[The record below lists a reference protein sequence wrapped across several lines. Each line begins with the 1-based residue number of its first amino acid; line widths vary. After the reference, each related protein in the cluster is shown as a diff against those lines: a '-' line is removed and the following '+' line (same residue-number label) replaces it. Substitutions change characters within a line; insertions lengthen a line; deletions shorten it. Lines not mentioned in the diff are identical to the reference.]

1 MTTLEQL
8 QAILNRVATHS
19 YTEADIIAL
28 RDAVIVRGDQIVAQ
42 EGDHNINIGHIGQAG
57 DIQINPTYYGA
68 DAETIK
74 AILQEI
80 VSERQPQPT
89 GIPQNLPLSGVVQFV
104 GRETALATL
113 HQQLQDNQQVAISAV
128 AGMGGVGKTE
138 LALQYA
144 RRYSHNRT
152 DVTVSNLTPQPPSLQ
167 GKGENSKPLSLQ
179 ERGLERGFPDSVYL
193 GGVCWLDGRGVDLG
207 IQIVQFARA
216 YLPLSIPEGLE
227 LPLQVAYCWRN
238 WLPPGQV
245 LIIID
250 DVTDYQQVRQYLP
263 PDASRFRVLITTRL
277 DLGAS
282 IRQLPL
288 DVLKPRAALA
298 LLESL
303 IGRERLQ
310 PEPWEGRKLCR
321 WLGYLPLGLELVGRY
336 LRRKPD
342 LSLQEMLSRLQA
354 KRLEQLALKKP
365 KSEADMTAQL
375 GVRDAFELSWQDLD
389 ESARE
394 LGIGLSLFA
403 ATPIP
408 WRLVEA
414 CFTEMDEEE
423 LEEIRD
429 YGLVNLH
436 LVQRQGKELYQ
447 LHPLIREFLISKREA
462 SGIADELKRKFCR
475 VMVGEARKIP
485 QTPTLAEIKA
495 VNPVIFHIAEAATT
509 QQDWVTDNDLIRP
522 FGGLG
527 RFYEGQGLYNQSEP
541 WRKDCLSVTVQRLG
555 ENHPDVATSLHNLS
569 TLYDNQGRYE
579 EAEPL
584 STEALALFK
593 RLLGNNHPHVAASL
607 NTLALLYK
615 SQGRYQEAEPLC
627 LEALELS
634 KHLLGDNHPH
644 VATSLN
650 NLAALYDNQGRYQE
664 AEPVYLEALALFKR
678 LLGDIHP
685 HVATSLNNLAALYKS
700 QGRYEEAEP
709 LYLDAL
715 ALYKRLLGDNH
726 PSVATS
732 LSCLAQLHKSQGRYE
747 EAEPLYLDALAL
759 RKHLLG
765 ESHPDVATSLNNLAG
780 LYKSQGRYQE
790 AEPLYLNALK
800 LRKRLLGESHSDVA
814 TSLHNLALLYDSQKR
829 YEEAEPLYLD
839 ALALYKRLLGDNHL
853 YVATSLSCLAQLY
866 KSQGRYEEAEP
877 LYLDALALRKHL
889 LGESHSDVATS
900 LNSLAGLYKS
910 QGRYE
915 EAEPLYLD
923 TLKLRKRLLGDNHSD
938 VATSLNNLAELY
950 RFQGRYQEAEPLY
963 LEALA
968 RYKRLL
974 GESHP
979 SVATSLNNL
988 ALLYKS
994 QGRYQE
1000 AEPLFLDA
1008 LALYKRLLGD
1018 NHPYVVTSLNNLAL
1032 LYKSQGRYQETE
1044 PLYLEALAL
1053 RKHLLGDNHA
1063 DVAQS
1068 LDNLAGL
1075 YLFQG
1080 RYQEAEPLYLE
1091 ALAIADRTLG
1101 SNHPNTILYRNN
1113 LQLLRDRLRHSP

>member
-1 MTTLEQL
+1 MTKIEQL

-19 YTEADIIAL
+19 YTEADIVAL

-80 VSERQPQPT
+80 VSELQPQPT
-89 GIPQNLPLSGVVQFV
+89 GIPQNLPLSGVLQFV

-144 RRYSHNRT
+144 RRYSHREN
-152 DVTVSNLTPQPPSLQ
+152 VPP
-167 GKGENSKPLSLQ
+167 E
-179 ERGLERGFPDSVYL
+179 SVYE

-207 IQIVQFARA
+207 IQIVQFART
-216 YLPLSIPEGLE
+216 YLPLSIPDGLE

-238 WLPPGQV
+238 WEPPGQV

-263 PDASRFRVLITTRL
+263 SDASRFRMLITTRL

-310 PEPWEGRKLCR
+310 QEPWEGRKLCR

-365 KSEADMTAQL
+365 KSEDDMTAQL
-375 GVRDAFELSWQDLD
+375 GVRDAFELSWQELD

-414 CFTEMDEEE
+414 CLAEMDEEE

-462 SGIADELKRKFCR
+462 SEIADKLKREFCR
-475 VMVGEARKIP
+475 VMVGEAKGIP
-485 QTPTLAEIKA
+485 ETPTLAEIKA
-495 VNPVIFHIAEAATT
+495 VNPVIPHLAEAATS
-509 QQDWVTDNDLIRP
+509 QQDWLIDNDLIVP
-522 FGGLG
+522 FVGLVC
-527 RFYEGQGLYNQSEP
+527 FYKGQGLYNQAEP
-541 WRKDCLSVTVQRLG
+541 WCKDCVSVIRQRLG
-555 ENHPDVATSLHNLS
+555 D
-569 TLYDNQGRYE
+569 
-579 EAEPL
+579 
-584 STEALALFK
+584 
-593 RLLGNNHPHVAASL
+593 NHPHVAASL
-607 NTLALLYK
+607 NNLAGLYK
-615 SQGRYQEAEPLC
+615 SQGRYQEAEPLFLDALALRKCLLGDNHPDIAQSLNNLAFLYYSQGRYQEAASLC
-627 LEALELS
+627 LEALALKQRLLGENHPDVATSLS
-634 KHLLGDNHPH
+634 GLAFLYDSQGRYEEAASLCLEALALRKRLLGESHPSVATSLNNLAFLYDSQGRYEEAEPLFLEALALRKRLLGDNHPDVASSLNNLAALYKSQGRYEEAEPLFLEALALTKRLLGENHPH
-644 VATSLN
+644 VATSL
-650 NLAALYDNQGRYQE
+650 
-664 AEPVYLEALALFKR
+664 
-678 LLGDIHP
+678 H
-685 HVATSLNNLAALYKS
+685 NLAALYKS

-715 ALYKRLLGDNH
+715 ALRKRLLGDNH

-732 LSCLAQLHKSQGRYE
+732 LNNLAKLYHSQGRYQEAESIFLEALAMKKRLLGENHPDVATSLNDLAGLYYSQGRYE
-747 EAEPLYLDALAL
+747 EAEPLYL
-759 RKHLLG
+759 
-765 ESHPDVATSLNNLAG
+765 
-780 LYKSQGRYQE
+780 
-790 AEPLYLNALK
+790 
-800 LRKRLLGESHSDVA
+800 
-814 TSLHNLALLYDSQKR
+814 
-829 YEEAEPLYLD
+829 
-839 ALALYKRLLGDNHL
+839 
-853 YVATSLSCLAQLY
+853 
-866 KSQGRYEEAEP
+866 
-877 LYLDALALRKHL
+877 
-889 LGESHSDVATS
+889 
-900 LNSLAGLYKS
+900 
-910 QGRYE
+910 
-915 EAEPLYLD
+915 
-923 TLKLRKRLLGDNHSD
+923 
-938 VATSLNNLAELY
+938 
-950 RFQGRYQEAEPLY
+950 
-963 LEALA
+963 
-968 RYKRLL
+968 
-974 GESHP
+974 
-979 SVATSLNNL
+979 
-988 ALLYKS
+988 
-994 QGRYQE
+994 
-1000 AEPLFLDA
+1000 
-1008 LALYKRLLGD
+1008 
-1018 NHPYVVTSLNNLAL
+1018 
-1032 LYKSQGRYQETE
+1032 
-1044 PLYLEALAL
+1044 
-1053 RKHLLGDNHA
+1053 
-1063 DVAQS
+1063 
-1068 LDNLAGL
+1068 
-1075 YLFQG
+1075 
-1080 RYQEAEPLYLE
+1080 E
-1091 ALAIADRTLG
+1091 ALAIVDRTLG
-1101 SNHPNTILYRNN
+1101 SNHPNTVTFRKN

>member
-1 MTTLEQL
+1 MTKIEQL

-179 ERGLERGFPDSVYL
+179 ERGWERGFPDSVYL

-263 PDASRFRVLITTRL
+263 SDASRFKMLITTRL

-298 LLESL
+298 LLKSL
-303 IGRERLQ
+303 IGRERLK

-389 ESARE
+389 ESAQE

-403 ATPIP
+403 AAPIP

-414 CFTEMDEEE
+414 CLAEMDEEE

-462 SGIADELKRKFCR
+462 SGIADKLKREFCQ

-495 VNPVIFHIAEAATT
+495 VNPVIPHLAEAVTT
-509 QQDWVTDNDLIRP
+509 QQDWLTDNDLIVP
-522 FGGLG
+522 FVGLG
-527 RFYEGQGLYNQSEP
+527 RFYEGQGLYNQAEP
-541 WRKDCLSVTVQRLG
+541 WRKDCVSVIRQRLG
-555 ENHPDVATSLHNLS
+555 DNHPNVATSLNNLA
-569 TLYDNQGRYE
+569 TLYNYQGRYE

-584 STEALALFK
+584 YLEALALKKRLLGDNHPSVATSLDNLAELYRFQGRYEEAEPACLDALALFK
-593 RLLGNNHPHVAASL
+593 RLLG
-607 NTLALLYK
+607 
-615 SQGRYQEAEPLC
+615 E
-627 LEALELS
+627 
-634 KHLLGDNHPH
+634 NHPH
-644 VATSLN
+644 VATNLN
-650 NLAALYDNQGRYQE
+650 NLGLLYDAQGRYQE
-664 AEPVYLEALALFKR
+664 AEPVYLEALELTKR
-678 LLGDIHP
+678 RLGENHP
-685 HVATSLNNLAALYKS
+685 HVAN
-700 QGRYEEAEP
+700 
-709 LYLDAL
+709 
-715 ALYKRLLGDNH
+715 
-726 PSVATS
+726 
-732 LSCLAQLHKSQGRYE
+732 
-747 EAEPLYLDALAL
+747 
-759 RKHLLG
+759 
-765 ESHPDVATSLNNLAG
+765 SLNNLAG
-780 LYKSQGRYQE
+780 LYHSQGRYQEAELLYLDALALFKRLLGENHPSVAASLNNLGLLYHSQGRYQE
-790 AEPLYLNALK
+790 AEPIYLEALE
-800 LRKRLLGESHSDVA
+800 LTKRLLGENHPHVA
-814 TSLHNLALLYDSQKR
+814 N
-829 YEEAEPLYLD
+829 
-839 ALALYKRLLGDNHL
+839 
-853 YVATSLSCLAQLY
+853 
-866 KSQGRYEEAEP
+866 
-877 LYLDALALRKHL
+877 
-889 LGESHSDVATS
+889 S
-900 LNSLAGLYKS
+900 LNSLAGLYYS
-910 QGRYE
+910 
-915 EAEPLYLD
+915 
-923 TLKLRKRLLGDNHSD
+923 
-938 VATSLNNLAELY
+938 
-950 RFQGRYQEAEPLY
+950 QGRYQEAELVY
-963 LEALA
+963 LEALELT
-968 RYKRLL
+968 KRLL
-974 GESHP
+974 GKNHP
-979 SVATSLNNL
+979 SVAASLNNL
-988 ALLYKS
+988 AGLYHS

-1000 AEPLFLDA
+1000 AEPIYLEA
-1008 LALYKRLLGD
+1008 LELTKRLLGE
-1018 NHPYVVTSLNNLAL
+1018 NHPYVANSLNNLAY
-1032 LYKSQGRYQETE
+1032 LYYSQGRYQEAK
-1044 PLYLEALAL
+1044 PVYLEALEL
-1053 RKHLLGDNHA
+1053 TKRLLGENHP
-1063 DVAQS
+1063 DVAIS
-1068 LDNLAGL
+1068 LNNLAYL
-1075 YLFQG
+1075 YYFQG

-1113 LQLLRDRLRHSP
+1113 LQLLHYRLRHSP

>member
-1 MTTLEQL
+1 MTKIEQL

-104 GRETALATL
+104 GRESALATL

-144 RRYSHNRT
+144 RRYSHREN
-152 DVTVSNLTPQPPSLQ
+152 VPP
-167 GKGENSKPLSLQ
+167 E
-179 ERGLERGFPDSVYL
+179 SVYE

-207 IQIVQFARA
+207 VQIVQFART

-238 WLPPGQV
+238 WVPPGQV

-263 PDASRFRVLITTRL
+263 SDASRFKVLITTRL

-310 PEPWEGRKLCR
+310 QEPWEGRKLCR

-365 KSEADMTAQL
+365 KSEDDMTAQL
-375 GVRDAFELSWQDLD
+375 GVRDAFELSWQELD
-389 ESARE
+389 ESAQE

-403 ATPIP
+403 AMPIP
-408 WRLVEA
+408 WRLVEGCLA
-414 CFTEMDEEE
+414 EMDEEE

-447 LHPLIREFLISKREA
+447 LHPLIREFLISKWEA
-462 SGIADELKRKFCR
+462 LGIADKLKRDFCQ
-475 VMVGEARKIP
+475 VMVGEAKGIP
-485 QTPTLAEIKA
+485 ETPTLVEIKA
-495 VNPVIFHIAEAATT
+495 VNPVIPHIAEAATS
-509 QQDWVTDNDLIRP
+509 QQDWLMDDDLIVP
-522 FGGLG
+522 FVGLG

-555 ENHPDVATSLHNLS
+555 ESHPSVA
-569 TLYDNQGRYE
+569 Q
-579 EAEPL
+579 
-584 STEALALFK
+584 
-593 RLLGNNHPHVAASL
+593 
-607 NTLALLYK
+607 
-615 SQGRYQEAEPLC
+615 
-627 LEALELS
+627 
-634 KHLLGDNHPH
+634 
-644 VATSLN
+644 SLN
-650 NLAALYDNQGRYQE
+650 NLALLYHYQGRYEE
-664 AEPVYLEALALFKR
+664 AEPVYLEALALEKR
-678 LLGDIHP
+678 LLGDNHP
-685 HVATSLNNLAALYKS
+685 DVATSLNNLALLYNDQGRYDKAEPLLIKALALTKRLLRDNHPDVATSLNNLALLYND
-700 QGRYEEAEP
+700 QGRYEEAES
-709 LYLDAL
+709 LYLEAL
-715 ALYKRLLGDNH
+715 TLYKRLPRDNH
-726 PSVATS
+726 PHVAKS
-732 LSCLAQLHKSQGRYE
+732 LNNLAKLYYSQGRYQ

-759 RKHLLG
+759 RKRLLG
-765 ESHPDVATSLNNLAG
+765 ENHPDVAASLNNLAGLYCSQGRYDKAEPLVIEALALRKRLLGENHPDVAASLNNLAALYDSQGRYQEAEPLYLDALALRKRLLGENHPDVAASLNNLALLYKSQERYQEAEPLYLEALALRKRLLGEHHPDVATSLNNLAG
-780 LYKSQGRYQE
+780 LYTSQGRYQE
-790 AEPLYLNALK
+790 SESIFLEALAMK
-800 LRKRLLGESHSDVA
+800 KRLLGE
-814 TSLHNLALLYDSQKR
+814 
-829 YEEAEPLYLD
+829 
-839 ALALYKRLLGDNHL
+839 NHP
-853 YVATSLSCLAQLY
+853 Y
-866 KSQGRYEEAEP
+866 
-877 LYLDALALRKHL
+877 
-889 LGESHSDVATS
+889 
-900 LNSLAGLYKS
+900 
-910 QGRYE
+910 
-915 EAEPLYLD
+915 
-923 TLKLRKRLLGDNHSD
+923 
-938 VATSLNNLAELY
+938 VATSLNNLAGLY
-950 RFQGRYQEAEPLY
+950 Y
-963 LEALA
+963 
-968 RYKRLL
+968 
-974 GESHP
+974 
-979 SVATSLNNL
+979 
-988 ALLYKS
+988 S
-994 QGRYQE
+994 QGRYE
-1000 AEPLFLDA
+1000 
-1008 LALYKRLLGD
+1008 
-1018 NHPYVVTSLNNLAL
+1018 
-1032 LYKSQGRYQETE
+1032 
-1044 PLYLEALAL
+1044 
-1053 RKHLLGDNHA
+1053 
-1063 DVAQS
+1063 
-1068 LDNLAGL
+1068 
-1075 YLFQG
+1075 
-1080 RYQEAEPLYLE
+1080 EAEPLYLE

-1101 SNHPNTILYRNN
+1101 SNHPNTVTFRKN
-1113 LQLLRDRLRHSP
+1113 LQLLRDKLRHSP

>member
-1 MTTLEQL
+1 MTKIEQL

-80 VSERQPQPT
+80 VSELQPQPT

-104 GRETALATL
+104 GRESALATL

-144 RRYSHNRT
+144 RRYSHREN
-152 DVTVSNLTPQPPSLQ
+152 VPP
-167 GKGENSKPLSLQ
+167 E
-179 ERGLERGFPDSVYL
+179 SVYE

-207 IQIVQFARA
+207 IQIVQFART

-227 LPLQVAYCWRN
+227 LPLQVGYCWRN

-263 PDASRFRVLITTRL
+263 SEASRFRMLITTRL

-310 PEPWEGRKLCR
+310 QEPWEGRKLCR

-336 LRRKPD
+336 LRRKRD

-365 KSEADMTAQL
+365 KSEDDMTAQL
-375 GVRDAFELSWQDLD
+375 GVRDAFELSWQELD

-408 WRLVEA
+408 WRLVEGCLA
-414 CFTEMDEEE
+414 EIDAEE

-462 SGIADELKRKFCR
+462 SGIADGLKREFCR
-475 VMVGEARKIP
+475 VMVGEAKGIP

-495 VNPVIFHIAEAATT
+495 VNPVIPHIAEAATS
-509 QQDWVTDNDLIRP
+509 QQDWLTDDDLISP
-522 FGGLG
+522 FGGLS
-527 RFYEGQGLYNQSEP
+527 RFYEGQGLYNQAEP
-541 WRKDCLSVTVQRLG
+541 WRKDCVSVTVQRLG
-555 ENHPDVATSLHNLS
+555 ENHPDVATSLNNLAG
-569 TLYDNQGRYE
+569 LYRFQGRYQK
-579 EAEPL
+579 AEPL
-584 STEALALFK
+584 YLKALALFK
-593 RLLGNNHPHVAASL
+593 RLL
-607 NTLALLYK
+607 K
-615 SQGRYQEAEPLC
+615 K
-627 LEALELS
+627 
-634 KHLLGDNHPH
+634 KHLD

-650 NLAALYDNQGRYQE
+650 NLAGLYESQGRYEE
-664 AEPVYLEALALFKR
+664 AKPLYLEALALTK
-678 LLGDIHP
+678 LLLAENYIF
-685 HVATSLNNLAALYKS
+685 VATSLNNLAGLYES
-700 QGRYEEAEP
+700 QGHYEKAEP
-709 LYLDAL
+709 LYLEAL
-715 ALYKRLLGDNH
+715 ELKKLL
-726 PSVATS
+726 
-732 LSCLAQLHKSQGRYE
+732 LAENYIF
-747 EAEPLYLDALAL
+747 
-759 RKHLLG
+759 
-765 ESHPDVATSLNNLAG
+765 VATSLNNLAG
-780 LYKSQGRYQE
+780 LYKSQGHCE
-790 AEPLYLNALK
+790 KAEPLYLKALASY
-800 LRKRLLGESHSDVA
+800 KRLLEEDYISVA
-814 TSLHNLALLYDSQKR
+814 TSLHNLAGLYKSQGHYEKAEPLYLKALALYKRLLGENHPSVARSLHNLAALYDSQGHYEKAEPLLIEALELTKR
-829 YEEAEPLYLD
+829 LLGDNHPDVASSLNNLAYLYNAQGRYKEAEPLYLK
-839 ALALYKRLLGDNHL
+839 ALALYKRLLGENHPHVASSLNNLAGVYYCQGRYEKAAPLLIEAFALYKRLLGDNHPHVASSLHNLAGL
-853 YVATSLSCLAQLY
+853 YENL
-866 KSQGRYEEAEP
+866 GHYEKAEP
-877 LYLDALALRKHL
+877 LYLNALA
-889 LGESHSDVATS
+889 
-900 LNSLAGLYKS
+900 
-910 QGRYE
+910 
-915 EAEPLYLD
+915 
-923 TLKLRKRLLGDNHSD
+923 LRKRLLGDNHPD

-950 RFQGRYQEAEPLY
+950 
-963 LEALA
+963 
-968 RYKRLL
+968 
-974 GESHP
+974 
-979 SVATSLNNL
+979 
-988 ALLYKS
+988 
-994 QGRYQE
+994 
-1000 AEPLFLDA
+1000 
-1008 LALYKRLLGD
+1008 
-1018 NHPYVVTSLNNLAL
+1018 
-1032 LYKSQGRYQETE
+1032 
-1044 PLYLEALAL
+1044 
-1053 RKHLLGDNHA
+1053 
-1063 DVAQS
+1063 
-1068 LDNLAGL
+1068 
-1075 YLFQG
+1075 LFQG
-1080 RYQEAEPLYLE
+1080 RYEEAEPLYLE

-1101 SNHPNTILYRNN
+1101 SNHPNTVTFRNN
-1113 LQLLRDRLRHSP
+1113 LQLLHYRLDHSP

>member
-19 YTEADIIAL
+19 HTEADIIAL

-104 GRETALATL
+104 GRETALTTL
-113 HQQLQDNQQVAISAV
+113 HQQLQENQQIAISAV

-144 RRYSHNRT
+144 RRYTMNCR
-152 DVTVSNLTPQPPSLQ
+152 DVPVERLPMDFFARN
-167 GKGENSKPLSLQ
+167 GKNSKPLSLQ
-179 ERGLERGFPDSVYL
+179 ERGLERGFPDSVKSKLPVESLPPQPVYL

-263 PDASRFRVLITTRL
+263 PDASRFKVLITTRL

-303 IGRERLQ
+303 IGRERLKL
-310 PEPWEGRKLCR
+310 EPWEARKLCR

-375 GVRDAFELSWQDLD
+375 GVRDAFELSWQELD

-403 ATPIP
+403 AAPIP
-408 WRLVEA
+408 WRLVEG
-414 CFTEMDEEE
+414 CFIDIDEEE

-462 SGIADELKRKFCR
+462 SGIADGLKRDFCR

-485 QTPTLAEIKA
+485 EPPTLAEIKA
-495 VNPVIFHIAEAATT
+495 VNPVIPHLAEAVTT
-509 QQDWVTDNDLIRP
+509 QQDWLTDNDLIVP
-522 FGGLG
+522 FVGLG
-527 RFYEGQGLYNQSEP
+527 RFYKGQGLYNQAEP
-541 WRKDCLSVTVQRLG
+541 WCKDCLSVTVQRLG
-555 ENHPDVATSLHNLS
+555 DNHLSVATSL
-569 TLYDNQGRYE
+569 
-579 EAEPL
+579 
-584 STEALALFK
+584 
-593 RLLGNNHPHVAASL
+593 NN
-607 NTLALLYK
+607 LALLYD
-615 SQGRYQEAEPLC
+615 SQRRYKEAEPLC
-627 LEALELS
+627 IEALALC
-634 KHLLGDNHPH
+634 KRLLGDNHPH

-650 NLAALYDNQGRYQE
+650 NLALLYSFQR
-664 AEPVYLEALALFKR
+664 
-678 LLGDIHP
+678 
-685 HVATSLNNLAALYKS
+685 
-700 QGRYEEAEP
+700 
-709 LYLDAL
+709 
-715 ALYKRLLGDNH
+715 
-726 PSVATS
+726 
-732 LSCLAQLHKSQGRYE
+732 RYE

-759 RKHLLG
+759 RKRLLG
-765 ESHPDVATSLNNLAG
+765 ENHPDVAQSLNNLAALYSFQRRYEEAEPLYIKALALRKRLLGEKHPDVAQSLNNLAALYDNQGRYEEAEPLYIKALALRKRLLGENHPDFAQSLNNLAALYSFQGRYQEAKPLYIKALALRKRLLGENHPDFAQSLNNLAALYYYQGRYQEAEPLFIEALALRKRLLEGNHPHVAISLNDLAALYKSQGRYQEAEPLFIEALALRKCLLGENHPDVAQSLNNLAG
-780 LYKSQGRYQE
+780 LYYDQGRYQEAEPLFIKALALRKRLLEGNHPHVAISLNDLAALYKSQGRYQE
-790 AEPLYLNALK
+790 AEPLYLEALA
-800 LRKRLLGESHSDVA
+800 LCKRLLGKNHPYVA
-814 TSLHNLALLYDSQKR
+814 TSLNNLAYLYYSQGR
-829 YEEAEPLYLD
+829 YEKAEPLYLD
-839 ALALYKRLLGDNHL
+839 ALALFKHLLGDNHPH
-853 YVATSLSCLAQLY
+853 VAISLNNLALFY

-877 LYLDALALRKHL
+877 LYLK
-889 LGESHSDVATS
+889 
-900 LNSLAGLYKS
+900 
-910 QGRYE
+910 
-915 EAEPLYLD
+915 
-923 TLKLRKRLLGDNHSD
+923 
-938 VATSLNNLAELY
+938 
-950 RFQGRYQEAEPLY
+950 
-963 LEALA
+963 
-968 RYKRLL
+968 
-974 GESHP
+974 
-979 SVATSLNNL
+979 
-988 ALLYKS
+988 
-994 QGRYQE
+994 
-1000 AEPLFLDA
+1000 
-1008 LALYKRLLGD
+1008 
-1018 NHPYVVTSLNNLAL
+1018 
-1032 LYKSQGRYQETE
+1032 
-1044 PLYLEALAL
+1044 
-1053 RKHLLGDNHA
+1053 
-1063 DVAQS
+1063 
-1068 LDNLAGL
+1068 
-1075 YLFQG
+1075 
-1080 RYQEAEPLYLE
+1080 

-1113 LQLLRDRLRHSP
+1113 LQLLHYRLHHSS

>member
-19 YTEADIIAL
+19 HTEADIIAL

-104 GRETALATL
+104 GRETALTTL
-113 HQQLQDNQQVAISAV
+113 HQQLQENQQIAISAV

-144 RRYSHNRT
+144 RRYTMNCR
-152 DVTVSNLTPQPPSLQ
+152 DVPVERLPMDFFARN
-167 GKGENSKPLSLQ
+167 GKNSKPLSLQ
-179 ERGLERGFPDSVYL
+179 ERGLERGFPDSVKSKLPVESLPPQPVYL

-263 PDASRFRVLITTRL
+263 PDAFRFKVLITTRL
-277 DLGAS
+277 DLGVS

-303 IGRERLQ
+303 IGRERLKL
-310 PEPWEGRKLCR
+310 EPWEARKLCR

-375 GVRDAFELSWQDLD
+375 GVRDAFELSWQELD

-414 CFTEMDEEE
+414 CLAEMDEEE

-447 LHPLIREFLISKREA
+447 LHPLIREFLMSKREA
-462 SGIADELKRKFCR
+462 SGIAEELKRDFCR
-475 VMVGEARKIP
+475 VMVGEADKIP

-495 VNPVIFHIAEAATT
+495 VNPVIPHIAEAATS
-509 QQDWVTDNDLIRP
+509 QQDWLADDDLIVP
-522 FGGLG
+522 FVGLG
-527 RFYEGQGLYNQSEP
+527 AFYKGKGLYQQALP
-541 WRKDCLSVTVQRLG
+541 WIEQCLSVTQKRLG
-555 ENHPDVATSLHNLS
+555 QNHPDVAAILNNKAELYKVQGYYEPAESLYIQTLELWQHLVGQNYHYVAKVATTLSNLAGVYCIQGRYDQAEALYLQALKLEKSFLGNDHPDVAS
-569 TLYDNQGRYE
+569 TLNNLAFLYHNQGRYIQ
-579 EAEPL
+579 ARQL
-584 STEALALFK
+584 YIKSWKMQK
-593 RLLGNNHPHVAASL
+593 RWLGKKHPHIATTL
-607 NTLALLYK
+607 NNLGLLYNVK
-615 SQGRYQEAEPLC
+615 GCHNKAKWFLIK
-627 LEALELS
+627 ALTLR
-634 KHLLGDNHPH
+634 KHLLGEKHPD

-650 NLAALYDNQGRYQE
+650 NLALLYNHQGDYEKAEPLLIEALKLRKSLLGDNHIYVAQSLSNLAALYDNQKRYKE
-664 AEPVYLEALALFKR
+664 AEHLYKQALELRKCLLANNHI
-678 LLGDIHP
+678 DI
-685 HVATSLNNLAALYKS
+685 VKNLNNLAGLYYS

-709 LYLDAL
+709 LYLEAL
-715 ALYKRLLGDNH
+715 ALYKCR
-726 PSVATS
+726 
-732 LSCLAQLHKSQGRYE
+732 
-747 EAEPLYLDALAL
+747 
-759 RKHLLG
+759 
-765 ESHPDVATSLNNLAG
+765 
-780 LYKSQGRYQE
+780 
-790 AEPLYLNALK
+790 
-800 LRKRLLGESHSDVA
+800 
-814 TSLHNLALLYDSQKR
+814 
-829 YEEAEPLYLD
+829 
-839 ALALYKRLLGDNHL
+839 
-853 YVATSLSCLAQLY
+853 
-866 KSQGRYEEAEP
+866 
-877 LYLDALALRKHL
+877 
-889 LGESHSDVATS
+889 
-900 LNSLAGLYKS
+900 
-910 QGRYE
+910 
-915 EAEPLYLD
+915 
-923 TLKLRKRLLGDNHSD
+923 
-938 VATSLNNLAELY
+938 
-950 RFQGRYQEAEPLY
+950 
-963 LEALA
+963 
-968 RYKRLL
+968 L

-988 ALLYKS
+988 AGLYHD
-994 QGRYQE
+994 QGRYKE
-1000 AEPLFLDA
+1000 A
-1008 LALYKRLLGD
+1008 
-1018 NHPYVVTSLNNLAL
+1018 
-1032 LYKSQGRYQETE
+1032 E
-1044 PLYLEALAL
+1044 PLYLETLAL
-1053 RKHLLGDNHA
+1053 RKHLLGENHP
-1063 DVAQS
+1063 DVAIS
-1068 LDNLAGL
+1068 LNNLAYL
-1075 YLFQG
+1075 YYFQG

-1113 LQLLRDRLRHSP
+1113 LQLLHYRLHHSS

>member
-1 MTTLEQL
+1 MTKIEQL

-80 VSERQPQPT
+80 VSELQPQPT

-113 HQQLQDNQQVAISAV
+113 HQQLQENQQVAISAV

-144 RRYSHNRT
+144 RRYSHREN
-152 DVTVSNLTPQPPSLQ
+152 VPP
-167 GKGENSKPLSLQ
+167 E
-179 ERGLERGFPDSVYL
+179 SVYE

-207 IQIVQFARA
+207 VQIVQFARA

-263 PDASRFRVLITTRL
+263 PDASRFKVLITTRL

-298 LLESL
+298 LLKSL

-310 PEPWEGRKLCR
+310 PEPWEARKLCR

-375 GVRDAFELSWQDLD
+375 GVRDAFELSWQELD
-389 ESARE
+389 ESAQE

-403 ATPIP
+403 AAPIP

-414 CFTEMDEEE
+414 CLAEIDEEE

-462 SGIADELKRKFCR
+462 SGIAEELKRDFCR
-475 VMVGEARKIP
+475 VMVGEADKIP
-485 QTPTLAEIKA
+485 ETPTLAEIKA
-495 VNPVIFHIAEAATT
+495 VNPVIPHIAEAATS
-509 QQDWVTDNDLIRP
+509 QQDWLMDNDITEP
-522 FGGLG
+522 FVGLG
-527 RFYEGQGLYNQSEP
+527 RFYEGQGDYHQAVP
-541 WRKDCLSVTVQRLG
+541 WYEQCLSTTQNRLG
-555 ENHPDVATSLHNLS
+555 EDHTD
-569 TLYDNQGRYE
+569 
-579 EAEPL
+579 
-584 STEALALFK
+584 
-593 RLLGNNHPHVAASL
+593 VAASL
-607 NTLALLYK
+607 NNLAGLYYRQGRYEQAEPLYLQALEIQRRWLEQDHPNIANTLSNLALLYK
-615 SQGRYQEAEPLC
+615 YQGRYEQAELLYIQALELRKRRLGEEHLDVALSLNTLAALYHAQGRYEQAEPLY
-627 LEALELS
+627 LKALELR
-634 KHLLGDNHPH
+634 KRLLGQDHIV
-644 VATSLN
+644 VATTLNNLGELYRTQGCYDQAERLNLQALELRKRQLGEEHPDVAQSLNNLALLYYVQKRYEQAEPLYVQALERRKRRLVEEHPDVAQSLNNLAQLYTAQGRYEQAELLYIQAFELRKRRLGEEHPDIAQSLN
-650 NLAALYDNQGRYQE
+650 NLAALYYVQERY
-664 AEPVYLEALALFKR
+664 K
-678 LLGDIHP
+678 
-685 HVATSLNNLAALYKS
+685 
-700 QGRYEEAEP
+700 EAEP
-709 LYLDAL
+709 LFLQAL
-715 ALYKRLLGDNH
+715 EIQTFK
-726 PSVATS
+726 
-732 LSCLAQLHKSQGRYE
+732 
-747 EAEPLYLDALAL
+747 
-759 RKHLLG
+759 LG
-765 ESHPDVATSLNNLAG
+765 EYHLDVAASLNNLAG
-780 LYKSQGRYQE
+780 LYDAQGRDKE
-790 AEPLYLNALK
+790 AEPLLIK
-800 LRKRLLGESHSDVA
+800 
-814 TSLHNLALLYDSQKR
+814 
-829 YEEAEPLYLD
+829 
-839 ALALYKRLLGDNHL
+839 
-853 YVATSLSCLAQLY
+853 
-866 KSQGRYEEAEP
+866 
-877 LYLDALALRKHL
+877 
-889 LGESHSDVATS
+889 
-900 LNSLAGLYKS
+900 
-910 QGRYE
+910 
-915 EAEPLYLD
+915 
-923 TLKLRKRLLGDNHSD
+923 
-938 VATSLNNLAELY
+938 
-950 RFQGRYQEAEPLY
+950 
-963 LEALA
+963 
-968 RYKRLL
+968 
-974 GESHP
+974 
-979 SVATSLNNL
+979 
-988 ALLYKS
+988 
-994 QGRYQE
+994 
-1000 AEPLFLDA
+1000 
-1008 LALYKRLLGD
+1008 
-1018 NHPYVVTSLNNLAL
+1018 
-1032 LYKSQGRYQETE
+1032 
-1044 PLYLEALAL
+1044 
-1053 RKHLLGDNHA
+1053 
-1063 DVAQS
+1063 
-1068 LDNLAGL
+1068 
-1075 YLFQG
+1075 
-1080 RYQEAEPLYLE
+1080 

-1101 SNHPNTILYRNN
+1101 SHHPNTIQIRNN